1 MNNRDY
7 TWLTTLLTAAR
18 GIFCALGYLSQKDS
32 SLNFKFPTDV
42 NA

>member
-18 GIFCALGYLSQKDS
+18 GIFEFQISYVCKCIEDYG
-32 SLNFKFPTDV
+32 
-42 NA
+42 